1 MQKAPFFPA
10 SFIGAA
16 HANTEWRVTAM
27 TCIAGAPLAPVA
39 GIDVLPSHHAGP
51 AAWVLRGTGL
61 HVRYTNRA
69 EVDELTA
76 RKPLLGRPE
85 ATSAALIPIRKY
97 DAWWLLAQDERR
109 QIMEEESHHIA
120 MSIGYL
126 PQIAR
131 RLYQCRELDE
141 PFDFLTWFE
150 FAPEH
155 SGLFDALVAKLRA
168 TQEWAFVDR
177 EVDIRLTR
185 A

>member
-10 SFIGAA
+10 SFVGADHGA
-16 HANTEWRVTAM
+16 WRVTSM
-27 TCIAGAPLAPVA
+27 TCVAGAPLPPVAALDVVEAHLPAPVA
-39 GIDVLPSHHAGP
+39 WI
-51 AAWVLRGTGL
+51 LRGTGM
-61 HVRYTNRA
+61 HARYTNRA
-69 EVDELTA
+69 ELDDLAA

-85 ATSAALIPIRKY
+85 ATHAALIPIRKN

-131 RLYQCRELDE
+131 RLYHCRELAE

-150 FAPEH
+150 FAPAH
-155 SGLFDALVAKLRA
+155 TALFDTLVEKLRA
-168 TQEWAFVDR
+168 TREWDFVDR
-177 EVDIRLTR
+177 EVDIRLAR